1 MNEVIR
7 SSRNMDTRD
16 RTFFILAILPSE
28 FAFHLIVASQICK
41 F

>member
-7 SSRNMDTRD
+7 NSWDMDTTD

-28 FAFHLIVASQICK
+28 FAFHPKVALQICK